1 MESMRKLIDRVLWR
15 LGYMR
20 KDLAIQGEVEF
31 KLHERPFVNLTLPRG
46 AGRVYGHVDSGL
58 PVLTYGDNPLFG

>member
-1 MESMRKLIDRVLWR
+1 MRKLIDRLLWS

-20 KDLAIQGEVEF
+20 KDLAIQGEVNF
-31 KLHERPFVNLTLPRG
+31 NLHERPFVNLTLPPLG

-58 PVLTYGDNPLFG
+58 PVLTYGDNSLLD